1 MAVMAGTFKNGWRL
15 ATASDMGGRA
25 DGSFRQ
31 RNELVFVGDVGEA
44 AGLPVLFGLLD
55 PLLAGGNEVPPDMA
69 RAFQRIAAEEHH
81 PRRARGLDRDAV
93 AGPEDQQPRALMAF
107 VSDLDLAVDQ
117 VDRALFMVGIERQ
130 ADAFSRRHF
139 GVEPRRY
146 HRHRRRGAERSA
158 GNDARGEAAAIHGP
172 QVGGGVM

>member
-15 ATASDMGGRA
+15 ATASDIGGRA

-81 PRRARGLDRDAV
+81 SRRPRRLHRDAV
-93 AGPEDQQPRALMAF
+93 AGPENQQPGPLIALAR
-107 VSDLDLAVDQ
+107 DLD
-117 VDRALFMVGIERQ
+117 
-130 ADAFSRRHF
+130 
-139 GVEPRRY
+139 
-146 HRHRRRGAERSA
+146 
-158 GNDARGEAAAIHGP
+158 
-172 QVGGGVM
+172 